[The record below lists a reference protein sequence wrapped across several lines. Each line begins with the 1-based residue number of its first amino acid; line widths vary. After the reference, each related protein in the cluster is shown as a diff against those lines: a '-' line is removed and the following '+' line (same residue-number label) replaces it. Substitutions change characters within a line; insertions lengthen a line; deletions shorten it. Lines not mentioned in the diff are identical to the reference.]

1 MKQNISSCIQKILY
15 DILCIYFQL
24 KNKLRMVP
32 SKLLKTEKDLDEYR
46 TKYDAMMQLK
56 PLKENVSLMRCTC
69 WNSYAEAMNFQTL
82 TTCNRGTLL
91 QLLKI

>member
-1 MKQNISSCIQKILY
+1 M
-15 DILCIYFQL
+15 CIYFQL

-56 PLKENVSLMRCTC
+56 PLKENVSLIRCTC
-69 WNSYAEAMNFQTL
+69 WITYAETMNCWITYAETATHVIEEL
-82 TTCNRGTLL
+82 YCCL
-91 QLLKI
+91 